1 MYINMLIRTGS
12 GQAEQSRAGP
22 GRGKR
27 GEDLSAGKKNATHK
41 NLENLCFTIIKP
53 WFLLSKFL
61 SPA

>member
-1 MYINMLIRTGS
+1 MLIRTGS
-12 GQAEQSRAGP
+12 GQAGQSRAGP

-53 WFLLSKFL
+53 
-61 SPA
+61 